1 MLDLL
6 GHGMSDESKRRHKLK
21 NKFMRI
27 TLSHVTAK
35 MMEVLPLNQLF
46 ASIYQWLYLPTLRL
60 TATQHQ
66 VCMARRSLSLACQA
80 LGVLTT
86 IAQTSAAGEA
96 PLETQAVL

>member
-1 MLDLL
+1 MYGKND
-6 GHGMSDESKRRHKLK
+6 GGSD
-21 NKFMRI
+21 
-27 TLSHVTAK
+27 
-35 MMEVLPLNQLF
+35 QLF

-60 TATQHQ
+60 TATQRQ

-80 LGVLTT
+80 LGVLIT

>member
-6 GHGMSDESKRRHKLK
+6 GHGMSEESKHRHKMK

-27 TLSHVTAK
+27 ALSGTLKPCMAGSD
-35 MMEVLPLNQLF
+35 QLF